1 VNAAG
6 RGPGLSPCSL
16 ATVVATGLAPGIQ
29 GLVLQSNAFGP
40 WNTSL
45 AGDTVTV
52 SNVAAPISSVGTVS
66 GQEQLTFQ
74 VPCEATPGTVPVTIL
89 VNGGSGTANITLT
102 AASPGI
108 FETLM
113 SDKVSRAVVVRPDG
127 SFVTLANPARRGEID
142 RVYVSGMGSTT
153 PSVSTGAL
161 PLPGSDALVSGAV
174 IVGINNAGTRVVTA
188 RLSPNLIGVYEVAF
202 QVPTDA
208 PTGNDVVLSVAVN
221 APGDNQTRF
230 SNGSRLPIQ

>member
-1 VNAAG
+1 
-6 RGPGLSPCSL
+6 
-16 ATVVATGLAPGIQ
+16 
-29 GLVLQSNAFGP
+29 
-40 WNTSL
+40 
-45 AGDTVTV
+45 
-52 SNVAAPISSVGTVS
+52 
-66 GQEQLTFQ
+66 
-74 VPCEATPGTVPVTIL
+74 
-89 VNGGSGTANITLT
+89 
-102 AASPGI
+102 
-108 FETLM
+108 M

-142 RVYVSGMGSTT
+142 RVFVTGMGPTT

-161 PLPGSDALVSGAV
+161 PVPGSDSLVSGAV